1 MFSKFYQILGL
12 REGASKEDIKNA
24 YRLLAK
30 KFHPDVSDEKDANK
44 RFIEITEAYEILMN
58 RKVIDDLRATSDHVA
73 EQQYTYEYF
82 VNQARE
88 KARRASQMRYESLK
102 EEHEAFQKSGIYDI
116 MLLLEYAL
124 NYFLV
129 LLTLFLIIFPM
140 YLFIQVGVFVLF
152 FLWIPS
158 IFMILYIKGK
168 GKSYFIPGAFF
179 YNIDE
184 IKQVIKD
191 DSGSGSVPCQYCK
204 NKPAD
209 AYPYKLSLLKV
220 YDINLHFIGV
230 LQHRATY
237 KRSYQKLKIPRC
249 KKAFRMHTAVSVIK
263 IVLILAAILL
273 VPFDSIL
280 WRIISGMLAG
290 SLLAAALLFI
300 TGIRSKVSYLLNI
313 NLLIKIL
320 SWILIFVLF
329 TDFSG
334 FPNII
339 TSDYIMV
346 GIMLMLFF
354 QDILIDPFVRLFT
367 RKGKQLM
374 PLLPQPESL
383 KSWYLKG
390 YQPYLEIPV
399 WSTIF
404 PLLKWLF

>member
-1 MFSKFYQILGL
+1 MFSKYYQILGL
-12 REGASKEDIKNA
+12 KEGTSKEDIKNA
-24 YRLLAK
+24 YRHLAK
-30 KFHPDVSDEKDANK
+30 KFHPDVSDEENAHEH
-44 RFIEITEAYEILMN
+44 FIEISEAYEILTN
-58 RKVIDDLRATSDHVA
+58 RKVIDDLQATSDAA

-82 VNQARE
+82 IKQARE
-88 KARRASQMRYESLK
+88 RLRN
-102 EEHEAFQKSGIYDI
+102 EHEAFQKSGAYDL
-116 MLLLEYAL
+116 MLLLEYIL

-129 LLTLFLIIFPM
+129 LLTLFLIIFPV
-140 YLFIQVGVFVLF
+140 YLSIQVGFFGLF
-152 FLWIPS
+152 FLWIPG

-168 GKSYFIPGAFF
+168 GKSFFLPGAFF

-220 YDINLHFIGV
+220 HDINLHFAGV
-230 LQHRATY
+230 LQHRASY
-237 KRSYQKLKIPRC
+237 KRSYQKLQVPRC
-249 KKAFRMHTAVSVIK
+249 KKAYKIHTAVSLIK
-263 IVLILAAILL
+263 LLLIITAILV

-280 WRIISGMLAG
+280 WRIISGVFAG
-290 SLLAAALLFI
+290 SLLSGILLAI
-300 TGIRSKVSYLLNI
+300 TGIRSKVSYLLNVNI
-313 NLLIKIL
+313 LVKIL
-320 SWILIFVLF
+320 SWCLIFILF

-339 TSDYIMV
+339 TSDYIIM
-346 GIMLMLFF
+346 GTMLMLFF
-354 QDILIDPFVRLFT
+354 QDMLIDPIVGLFT
-367 RKGKQLM
+367 GKGKRLM
-374 PLLPQPESL
+374 PLLTQPESL
-383 KSWYLKG
+383 NRWYLKG